1 MNICCETFHAHIM
14 IRLLVNKKNL
24 ITASNRNLWPEQYI
38 PPKFSIRQQFINNV
52 ILPLTFRDTGGIV
65 ICRSL
70 NYRANLK
77 IKEKIF
83 THWKLQF
90 VSSPQS
96 TNLTALV
103 RVGLPFTKSFQ
114 KLKYWNHPRVNE
126 HWRGSPFFP
135 DKMFQMVNSC
145 PISSLKTIFHTSFRF
160 LQPFVNRRDW
170 FVHGSRTKV
179 TSPNFIEH
187 SPKPWTGWCTSLRN
201 GPFHSL

>member
-1 MNICCETFHAHIM
+1 MWKRQIKISCPLSKEVIMNICCETFHAHIM

-24 ITASNRNLWPEQYI
+24 ITASNTNLWPEQYI

-103 RVGLPFTKSFQ
+103 CVGLPFTKSFQ
-114 KLKYWNHPRVNE
+114 KLKTLEPSQSNRT
-126 HWRGSPFFP
+126 
-135 DKMFQMVNSC
+135 
-145 PISSLKTIFHTSFRF
+145 LKR
-160 LQPFVNRRDW
+160 
-170 FVHGSRTKV
+170 
-179 TSPNFIEH
+179 
-187 SPKPWTGWCTSLRN
+187 
-201 GPFHSL
+201 